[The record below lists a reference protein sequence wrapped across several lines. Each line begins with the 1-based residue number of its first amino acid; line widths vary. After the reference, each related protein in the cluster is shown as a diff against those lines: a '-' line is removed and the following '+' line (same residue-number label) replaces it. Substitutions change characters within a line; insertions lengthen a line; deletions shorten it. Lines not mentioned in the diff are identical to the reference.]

1 MDVDF
6 LARLT
11 PEQRTALVDIGRRRR
26 LSRGAV
32 LVSEGA
38 RSDAVFVLLSGHVK
52 VYSTTDRGI
61 EVVLA
66 VRGPGALL
74 GELAAIDDQ
83 PRAATVCAI
92 EPIEVLT
99 IP

>member
-38 RSDAVFVLLSGHVK
+38 R
-52 VYSTTDRGI
+52 R
-61 EVVLA
+61 
-66 VRGPGALL
+66 
-74 GELAAIDDQ
+74 
-83 PRAATVCAI
+83 C
-92 EPIEVLT
+92 LT
-99 IP
+99 